1 VDFTHKFL
9 RSLPQ
14 KYDTIVT
21 MLVWSDLT
29 TTSPTKVLGEIVTQ
43 DIFKKSQAE
52 AMSLAKKVKGESIAL
67 KAKVSKAIEKE
78 ESEDEGNGSE
88 SHDELALFVKKF
100 DKIHEEEEGS
110 TKKGTNI
117 KKKCF

>member
-9 RSLPQ
+9 RSLPE

-21 MLVWSDLT
+21 MLVRSDLT
-29 TTSPTKVLGEIVTQ
+29 TTSPTEVLGEILTQ
-43 DIFKKSQAE
+43 DIFKRSQVE

-67 KAKVSKAIEKE
+67 KAKASKAIEKE

-88 SHDELALFVKKF
+88 SDEELALFVKKN
-100 DKIHEEEEGS
+100 K
-110 TKKGTNI
+110 
-117 KKKCF
+117 